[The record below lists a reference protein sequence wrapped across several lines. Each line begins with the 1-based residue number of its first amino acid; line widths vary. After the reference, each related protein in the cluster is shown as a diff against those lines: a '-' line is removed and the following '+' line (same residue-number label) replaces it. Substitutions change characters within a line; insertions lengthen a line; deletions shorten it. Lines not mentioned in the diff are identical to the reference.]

1 MLELIPV
8 KSDTLAG
15 ALVSNMTFE
24 GQGDARIL
32 HTLIKKNG
40 EEGTITLSLP
50 NTIQRGDLRKIADEL
65 SLYAQALE
73 KQPS

>member
-1 MLELIPV
+1 MIPV

-15 ALVSNMTFE
+15 ALVSNLALE
-24 GQGDARIL
+24 GQADARIL
-32 HTLIKKNG
+32 HSLIKKNG

-73 KQPS
+73 DQQS